1 MCFCSLLAL
10 CLPTSVNKPKTDLS
24 YLSLA
29 SHLCSVTVSPQSHKL
44 SKAMAP
50 KTAVDRLVTVL
61 DTETSLTFCVTAK
74 DTDTIAN
81 VKAKIV
87 AHTGYESDRMFLS
100 AKGKSI
106 NGDKQL
112 GSKEV
117 IELAMAPRAG
127 EVPKRAYLDMMTLEE
142 LQDLALE
149 RGHPASK
156 GRVKHVYVD
165 KLLAS
170 WIAPVNTIRI
180 TVTDLE
186 GVVHI
191 KNVLAGD
198 NINMSDY
205 HPQTTASSATAA
217 SDLAEVEVAS
227 AAATTGMAVEEEEL
241 EVASA
246 PEFFIRITLPNG
258 RLIEKGI
265 KATDTIADVK
275 AQIAETEREHPA
287 VNQRLT
293 FASRLLV
300 DSMTVGHYN
309 IIADSKVKLTTV

>member
-1 MCFCSLLAL
+1 
-10 CLPTSVNKPKTDLS
+10 
-24 YLSLA
+24 
-29 SHLCSVTVSPQSHKL
+29 
-44 SKAMAP
+44 MAP

-61 DTETSLTFCVTAK
+61 DTETSLTFGVTAK

-205 HPQTTASSATAA
+205 QPQTTASSATAA

-227 AAATTGMAVEEEEL
+227 ATTGMAVEE
-241 EVASA
+241 ASA
-246 PEFFIRITLPNG
+246 SEFLIRITLPNG

>member
-1 MCFCSLLAL
+1 
-10 CLPTSVNKPKTDLS
+10 
-24 YLSLA
+24 
-29 SHLCSVTVSPQSHKL
+29 
-44 SKAMAP
+44 MAP

-61 DTETSLTFCVTAK
+61 DTETSLTFGVTAK

-106 NGDKQL
+106 KGDQQL

-156 GRVKHVYVD
+156 GRVKNVYVD

-205 HPQTTASSATAA
+205 QPQTTASSATAA

-227 AAATTGMAVEEEEL
+227 ASAGAE

-246 PEFFIRITLPNG
+246 SEFLIRITLPNG
-258 RLIEKGI
+258 RLIEKGV